1 MVEEEQE
8 FLDSEEDNIDLNALP
23 AVLWHEGPL
32 SSKPEDPPQEV
43 DFVADDVEV
52 QRLIKMGN
60 LGQQPADQIKN
71 VLTTKFVRDWRIK
84 TYEEKEKDLKSRS
97 GFAGQDSLVASLR
110 SRKERGLIAVSEE
123 KDR

>member
-84 TYEEKEKDLKSRS
+84 TYEEKEKRFEVKKWLR
-97 GFAGQDSLVASLR
+97 R
-110 SRKERGLIAVSEE
+110 SRLVGREFAFKEGKRF
-123 KDR
+123 DRCI